1 VAARCRLVRHGAVA
15 AAKIARMAANIPA
28 FLGVAA
34 LVLVSPGPDT
44 ALVTKNA
51 LIHGRRPALATC
63 FGVATGLLVWTLASA
78 LGIAAV
84 VHASAT
90 AFTALKL
97 VGAIYLVWL
106 GIQALRAAGHG
117 IEQAGAAEHG
127 LRRIGARRGFRQ
139 GLISNLANPKIAVFF
154 TSLVPQ
160 FVGSGHDVLL
170 PSLLLGA
177 AFAVM
182 TVSWLSGYALVAS
195 KAAGVLT
202 RPRVKAA
209 LDRISGCVLIGLGL
223 RLATE
228 RR

>member
-1 VAARCRLVRHGAVA
+1 VVANV
-15 AAKIARMAANIPA
+15 PA
-28 FLGVAA
+28 FIGVAA
-34 LVLVSPGPDT
+34 LVIVSPGPDT

-51 LIHGRRPALATC
+51 LIHGRRPALGTSV
-63 FGVATGLLVWTLASA
+63 GVAVGLLVWTLASA
-78 LGIAAV
+78 LGVAAV

-90 AFTALKL
+90 AFTTLKL
-97 VGAIYLVWL
+97 IGAAYLVWL
-106 GIQALRAAGHG
+106 GIQTLRSAAHG
-117 IEQAGAAEHG
+117 SGGGRSAGSDA
-127 LRRIGARRGFRQ
+127 RRMGAGRGFRQ

-160 FVGSGHDVLL
+160 FVGAGHGVLV

-177 AFAVM
+177 LFALM
-182 TVSWLSGYALVAS
+182 TVAWLCGYALVAS

-223 RLATE
+223 HIATE

>member
-1 VAARCRLVRHGAVA
+1 
-15 AAKIARMAANIPA
+15 MAANVPA
-28 FLGVAA
+28 FLGVAV

-51 LIHGRRPALATC
+51 LIHGRRPALATS
-63 FGVATGLLVWTLASA
+63 FGVAVGLLVWTLASA

-90 AFTALKL
+90 AFTTLKL
-97 VGAIYLVWL
+97 IGAVYLVWL
-106 GIQALRAAGHG
+106 GIQALRSAARSGGHG
-117 IEQAGAAEHG
+117 PANEIGA
-127 LRRIGARRGFRQ
+127 RRVGARRGFRQ

-160 FVGSGHDVLL
+160 FVGSGHRVLV
-170 PSLLLGA
+170 PSLVLGA
-177 AFAVM
+177 LFALM
-182 TVSWLSGYALVAS
+182 TVAWLCGYALVAS
-195 KAAGVLT
+195 KAAGLLT

-223 RLATE
+223 RIATE

>member
-1 VAARCRLVRHGAVA
+1 
-15 AAKIARMAANIPA
+15 MPANVPA

-51 LIHGRRPALATC
+51 LIHGRRPALATS
-63 FGVATGLLVWTLASA
+63 FGVAVGLLVWTLASA

-90 AFTALKL
+90 AFTTLKL
-97 VGAIYLVWL
+97 IGAVYLVWL
-106 GIQALRAAGHG
+106 GIQALRSAARSGVH
-117 IEQAGAAEHG
+117 APAAETG
-127 LRRIGARRGFRQ
+127 SRRVGARRGFRQ

-160 FVGSGHDVLL
+160 FVGSGQRVLV
-170 PSLLLGA
+170 PSLVLGA
-177 AFAVM
+177 LFAVM
-182 TVSWLSGYALVAS
+182 TVAWLSGYALAAS
-195 KAAGVLT
+195 KAAGLLT

-223 RLATE
+223 RIATE

>member
-1 VAARCRLVRHGAVA
+1 VS
-15 AAKIARMAANIPA
+15 ANIPA

-63 FGVATGLLVWTLASA
+63 FGVATGLLIWTLASA

-84 VHASAT
+84 VHASAA
-90 AFTALKL
+90 AFTTLKL
-97 VGAIYLVWL
+97 IGAAYLVWL
-106 GIQALRAAGHG
+106 GIQALRAAAHG
-117 IEQAGAAEHG
+117 GPQTPALDAGA
-127 LRRIGARRGFRQ
+127 RRVGARRGFRQ

-160 FVGSGHDVLL
+160 FIGSGHAVLV
-170 PSLLLGA
+170 PSLVLGA
-177 AFAVM
+177 AFALM
-182 TVSWLSGYALVAS
+182 TVAWLCSYALVAS
-195 KAAGVLT
+195 KAAGLLT

-223 RLATE
+223 RIATE
-228 RR
+228 HR

>member
-1 VAARCRLVRHGAVA
+1 LRHAGVAD
-15 AAKIARMAANIPA
+15 AKIARMAANIPA

-51 LIHGRRPALATC
+51 LIHGRRPALATS
-63 FGVATGLLVWTLASA
+63 FGVAVGLLVWTLATA
-78 LGIAAV
+78 LGVAAV

-97 VGAIYLVWL
+97 VGAAYLVWL

-117 IEQAGAAEHG
+117 LAESGSATAGS
-127 LRRIGARRGFRQ
+127 RRIGARRGFRQ

-160 FVGSGHDVLL
+160 FVGSGHGVLL

-177 AFAVM
+177 LFALM
-182 TVSWLSGYALVAS
+182 TVAWLCGYALL
-195 KAAGVLT
+195 AAQAGGLLT
-202 RPRVKAA
+202 RPRIKAA
-209 LDRISGCVLIGLGL
+209 LDRVSGCVLIGLGL